1 MILSTSRCPPWWESA
16 GAATSKQGWLVTSA
30 PSQPQ
35 RQMAPTHLE
44 LESAHT
50 WWGREI
56 CSGVCFP
63 VTFRCGEAT
72 RLLLKIKMKNDVL
85 VALYILQKI
94 TIFNGRI
101 YIIKNKIFWEISHAY
116 NWDFFNREVMSI
128 KYNWENMTYLIFFFW
143 SQSEKMPLLA
153 SLYFNSE
160 VLWSQDL
167 SVGNFY
173 MVSCASQSQNVRQMP
188 SPSIWSFFISLIT
201 GNTVDMLLNKILN
214 NIRWF
219 N

>member
-128 KYNWENMTYLIFFFW
+128 KYNWENMTYLIFFFGPSQKKCLCWHLFILILKFFDHRIYQWVTSTW
-143 SQSEKMPLLA
+143 SLARLSLRTFVKCLLPA
-153 SLYFNSE
+153 SG
-160 VLWSQDL
+160 L
-167 SVGNFY
+167 SLF
-173 MVSCASQSQNVRQMP
+173 P
-188 SPSIWSFFISLIT
+188 
-201 GNTVDMLLNKILN
+201 
-214 NIRWF
+214 
-219 N
+219 